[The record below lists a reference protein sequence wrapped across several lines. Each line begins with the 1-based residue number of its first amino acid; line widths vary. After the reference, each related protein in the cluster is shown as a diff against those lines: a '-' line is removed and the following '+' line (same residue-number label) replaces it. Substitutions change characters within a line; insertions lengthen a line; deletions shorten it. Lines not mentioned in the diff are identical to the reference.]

1 MRPMVTSFFDEAT
14 FTASFVV
21 RDPDS
26 DACAIIDPVLD
37 FDPRSGRTSTRSA
50 DAVVAFVRGE
60 GLRVEWLLETH
71 IHADHL
77 SAGAYLKNVLG
88 GRTGVG
94 AAIDTVQRTF
104 KPLFGLE
111 GDFPTDGRQF
121 DHLFADGEEFTI
133 GGLRAAV
140 LATPGHTPADVTYV
154 VGDVAF
160 VGDTL
165 FMPDYGTAR
174 ADFPGGDAGMLYRSI
189 RRILALPSSTRLFVG
204 HDYKAPGRAD
214 YAWQT
219 SVAEQRQANVH
230 VHDGVGE
237 AEFVAMRR
245 RRDATLAAPNLLI
258 PSIQVNV
265 RGGALPPP
273 EADGR
278 RYLKIPL
285 DTF

>member
-1 MRPMVTSFFDEAT
+1 MKPVVTSFFDETT

-21 RDPDS
+21 RDPDG

-37 FDPRSGRTSTRSA
+37 FDPRSGRTSTGSA
-50 DAVVAFVRGE
+50 DAIIAFVQGA

-77 SAGAYLKNVLG
+77 SAGAYLKQKLG

-94 AAIDTVQRTF
+94 AEIGAVQRTF

-121 DHLFADGEEFTI
+121 DHLFADGEEFSI
-133 GGLRAAV
+133 GGLAAQV
-140 LATPGHTPADVTYV
+140 LATPGHTPADVTYL
-154 VGDVAF
+154 VGDAAF

-174 ADFPGGDAGMLYRSI
+174 ADFPGGDAAKLYRSI
-189 RRILALPSSTRLFVG
+189 RRILALPPETRLFVG
-204 HDYKAPGRAD
+204 HDYKAPGRTD
-214 YAWQT
+214 YAWQA

-258 PSIQVNV
+258 PSIQVNM
-265 RGGALPPP
+265 RAGAMP
-273 EADGR
+273 EPETDGR

-285 DTF
+285 NTL